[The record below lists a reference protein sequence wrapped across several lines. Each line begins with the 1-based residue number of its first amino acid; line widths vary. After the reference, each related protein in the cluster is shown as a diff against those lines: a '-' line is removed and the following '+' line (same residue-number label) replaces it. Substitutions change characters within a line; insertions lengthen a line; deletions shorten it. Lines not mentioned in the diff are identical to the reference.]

1 MTGTGTGRAG
11 QLCDN
16 DGSRRD
22 ILLTPLMTDHY
33 VPADFSARPGLSKTG
48 LNDRSTLSSSNLY
61 VPHNIRGVPC

>member
-33 VPADFSARPGLSKTG
+33 VPADFSARPGYQTP
-48 LNDRSTLSSSNLY
+48 
-61 VPHNIRGVPC
+61 V